1 MARARYL
8 YPIFSMRIPVVAAIV
23 GVQCLSVSLPGVAQ
37 SVPVGADEPVGLF
50 AISPDSVTRNLYR
63 RTRVRSI
70 AKVRLDDEGDVRD
83 TVSYQELDTAGR
95 FLRLD
100 DYLPPHAHQK
110 WGYDEQGHC
119 VSLVLYPTPN
129 VVYSY
134 IFNYNPEL
142 GRSTHQGLRPNG
154 KLFTISETT
163 LEQRA
168 DTLIKETRTQRTLTG
183 EAVTGLKAY
192 QRSTRYTPHPDT
204 VLLLH
209 SRYAY
214 SGELLNSTA
223 TYRLSRQGRLY
234 ETGELD
240 LAKAARL
247 QKINAFMKFKSKTLT
262 YTQLVS
268 AMRHT
273 QGLVPRQWWRY
284 DIRNRVV
291 QHTNRQRLDQ
301 RGQFSEAVTKYS
313 YNTSNE
319 LIGRELTVFGL
330 QIPTQTSYTVF
341 SYLPSG
347 LLHGETSNAR
357 SEKPV
362 FYRYLYQYYE

>member
-1 MARARYL
+1 
-8 YPIFSMRIPVVAAIV
+8 MRIPIVAAIV
-23 GVQCLSVSLPGVAQ
+23 GVQCLSFPLVGVAQ
-37 SVPVGADEPVGLF
+37 TVWAGADEPVGLLT
-50 AISPDSVTRNLYR
+50 ISPDSVTRNLYK

-70 AKVRLDDEGDVRD
+70 AKVRLNGEGDVRD
-83 TVSYQELDTAGR
+83 TVSYQEVDTAGR

-100 DYLPPHAHQK
+100 TYLPPHAHQQ
-110 WGYDEQGHC
+110 WSYDAQGHC

-129 VVYSY
+129 SVYSY

-142 GRSTHQGLRPNG
+142 GSSTHQGLRPNG

-192 QRSTRYTPHPDT
+192 QRITRYTPHPDT

-209 SRYAY
+209 SWYAY
-214 SGELLNSTA
+214 SGQLLSNTA

-247 QKINAFMKFKSKTLT
+247 QKISAFIKFKIKTLT
-262 YTQLVS
+262 YHQLVS
-268 AMRHT
+268 AMRQT
-273 QGLVPRQWWRY
+273 QGIIPRQWWRY
-284 DIRNRVV
+284 DIHNRVV
-291 QHTNRQRLDQ
+291 QHTNRQRLNQ
-301 RGQFSEAVTKYS
+301 QGQFSETMTRYS
-313 YNTSNE
+313 YNSIHQM
-319 LIGRELTVFGL
+319 IGSEITTFGL
-330 QIPTQTSYTVF
+330 QTPTQTSYTVF

-347 LLHGETSNAR
+347 LLQGETSNAR

-362 FYRYLYQYYE
+362 FYRYLYQYHE